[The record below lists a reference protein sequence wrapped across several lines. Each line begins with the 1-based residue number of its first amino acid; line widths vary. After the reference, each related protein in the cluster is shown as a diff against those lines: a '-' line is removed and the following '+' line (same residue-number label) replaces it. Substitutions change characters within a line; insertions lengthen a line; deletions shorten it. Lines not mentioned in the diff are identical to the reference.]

1 MVNERRKML
10 RIDLLEYIHNDIQQ
24 LIDQHGMDYLI
35 KLKNS
40 NLLYRLLMMM
50 KEIYVMFEFRF
61 WIPSKTHLI
70 EFYKM
75 RLSAEN

>member
-1 MVNERRKML
+1 MLNERRKIL

-24 LIDQHGMDYLI
+24 LIDQHEMDYWI

-40 NLLYRLLMMM
+40 NLLYRLLRMM

-61 WIPSKTHLI
+61 WIPSKIYLG

-75 RLSAEN
+75 RPSAEN